1 MSNPLNDYNNQ
12 SSKVQSFLL
21 MLAKATEQV
30 KPSDKL
36 YKIYDPDFGDDFSI
50 NIEFNTCDMLFEIH
64 PHFELN
70 EDDLY
75 ERIEHINHGD
85 YGKVF
90 DEHGKLICSFRYVQN
105 EEEFHTNH
113 IFDHRLFDRKADN
126 SLFFKRNLNLG
137 KVIEDYKLKQL
148 IERYISIIK
157 AHRPNVVA
165 YKHPYGSSD
174 LSHLLWMLE
183 DIHEMRRSIS
193 ERYMFLGYIQG
204 MLYNLNYID
213 IKHERDVMNDLL

>member
-1 MSNPLNDYNNQ
+1 MSNPLNDYKNQ
-12 SSKVQSFLL
+12 SHKVRSFLL
-21 MLAKATEQV
+21 MLAKATEQI
-30 KPSDKL
+30 KPSNDLWKM
-36 YKIYDPDFGDDFSI
+36 YDPNFKDDFKFDI
-50 NIEFNTCDMLFEIH
+50 DFNTCDMLYEIH

-70 EDDLY
+70 TDKLFAS
-75 ERIEHINHGD
+75 IEHINHGD

-90 DEHGKLICSFRYVQN
+90 DEHGKLICSFRYAQN

-113 IFDHRLFDRKADN
+113 IFDHRLFDRNADN
-126 SLFFKRNLNLG
+126 SLFVKRNLNLG
-137 KVIEDYKLKQL
+137 KIIEDYKLKQL
-148 IERYISIIK
+148 ISRYQSIIK
-157 AHRPNVVA
+157 AHRPNIEA
-165 YKHPYGSSD
+165 FKHPYGSSD

-183 DIHEMRRSIS
+183 DIYTMRRSIS

>member
-1 MSNPLNDYNNQ
+1 MSNPLNYYNTQ

-21 MLAKATEQV
+21 MLAKATEQI

-36 YKIYDPDFGDDFSI
+36 YKIYDPDFTNDFKI

-64 PHFELN
+64 PHFEMN
-70 EDDLY
+70 IYDLY
-75 ERIEHINHGD
+75 ERIEHINHND

-90 DEHGKLICSFRYVQN
+90 DEHGKLICSFRYEQN

-126 SLFFKRNLNLG
+126 SLFVKRNLNLG

-148 IERYISIIK
+148 ISRYQSIIK
-157 AHRPNVVA
+157 AHRPNIEA
-165 YKHPYGSSD
+165 FKHPYGSSD

-183 DIHEMRRSIS
+183 DIYTMRRSIS

>member
-1 MSNPLNDYNNQ
+1 MSNPLNDYKNQ

-21 MLAKATEQV
+21 MLAKATEQI

-36 YKIYDPDFGDDFSI
+36 YKIYDPDFTNGFKI
-50 NIEFNTCDMLFEIH
+50 NIEYNTCDMLLEIH
-64 PHFELN
+64 PHFEMN
-70 EDDLY
+70 IYDLY
-75 ERIEHINHGD
+75 ERIEHINHND
-85 YGKVF
+85 YGKIF
-90 DEHGKLICSFRYVQN
+90 DEHGKLICSFRYEQN

-113 IFDHRLFDRKADN
+113 IFDHRLFDRNADN
-126 SLFFKRNLNLG
+126 SLFVKRNLNLG

-148 IERYISIIK
+148 ISRYQSIIK
-157 AHRPNVVA
+157 AHRPNIEAV
-165 YKHPYGSSD
+165 KHPYGSSD

-183 DIHEMRRSIS
+183 DIYTMRRSIS